1 MDSIADVTAVLIP
14 AYNSGPYLK
23 ELMRRL
29 HESIGNKRIIIV
41 DDGSEDNTAV
51 IAGEEGAEVIRHEK
65 NKGKGAALK
74 TGFDFLKGQIG
85 VEFILTMDSDLQHL
99 PEDIHRIFDM
109 QKRTG
114 ADIVIGWR
122 ARAGTGMPAH
132 RILSNTM
139 TSVLVSMKTGVKI
152 RDSQCGF
159 RLIRQNV
166 LENIVIESNGY
177 EAETEFL
184 IKAAAK
190 KYKIEFVPIATVY
203 GKEKSYMTNWTT
215 TKNFVKALWKY

>member
-1 MDSIADVTAVLIP
+1 MDSIIDATAVLIP
-14 AYNSGPYLK
+14 AYNSGSYLK

-29 HESIGNKRIIIV
+29 HESIGTKRIIIV
-41 DDGSEDNTAV
+41 DDGSEDDTAS

-65 NKGKGAALK
+65 NKGKGAALR
-74 TGFDFLKGQIG
+74 TGFDFLKIQKD
-85 VEFILTMDSDLQHL
+85 VEFILTMDSDMQHL
-99 PEDIHRIFDM
+99 PEDIHNFFDM

-114 ADIVIGWR
+114 ADMVIGWR

-139 TSVLVSMKTGVKI
+139 TSFLVSMKTGVKI

-159 RLIRQNV
+159 RLIGRDV
-166 LENIVIESNGY
+166 LENISVESDGY

-190 KYKIEFVPIATVY
+190 KYKIEFVSVATVY
-203 GKEKSYMTNWTT
+203 GKEKSHMTNWTT